1 MRRGL
6 TLIEMLLSLALC
18 AAIIAGMAGWM
29 QLSLRPDDSCAR
41 IAWERAAEAIMLAIS
56 DDLATCDRAP
66 QSSRAL
72 RNSAHDQIAA
82 STGELRLR
90 TRSPSTG
97 NISST
102 EKRYVFD
109 GSSQNLVSEHGG
121 AGGRRRIL
129 TDVASFEASIDQ
141 SQRIL
146 TITLTSCDGQIVTR
160 RFRTP

>member
-1 MRRGL
+1 MRRAL

-18 AAIIAGMAGWM
+18 TAIIAGMAGWM

-41 IAWERAAEAIMLAIS
+41 IAWKRAAEAVMLAIS
-56 DDLATCDRAP
+56 DDLAACDRAP

-72 RNSAHDQIAA
+72 RNSAHDQIAV

-90 TRSPSTG
+90 TRSPFTG
-97 NISST
+97 NSSST

-109 GSSQNLVSEHGG
+109 GSSQNLVAEHGG
-121 AGGRRRIL
+121 AGDRRSVL
-129 TDVASFEASIDQ
+129 AGVVSFEASVEHEK
-141 SQRIL
+141 RML
-146 TITLTSCDGQIVTR
+146 TVTLTSCDEQIITR